1 LEEKMN
7 RNSLARNVAFL
18 GVMLALVFVFLLL
31 ETFVLSGL
39 FGNLTPAALT
49 IPLSIAIAVTG
60 RKYNMFIG
68 GTLLGVSSFFLAIII
83 ANAVFLNPLISILPR
98 VFIGITAYFSCL
110 AVRKIF
116 SKSSNKFLKRI
127 LPYSVAGAVGV
138 LTNTV
143 LVIFMMLVF
152 NSTTLAAVLTTML
165 LINFV
170 AEVVSAVILVP
181 VFANVINKVLKQD
194 E

>member
-1 LEEKMN
+1 MN